1 MTNKSI
7 SSKFLK
13 YLFIVFF
20 GFTVIVTPFVFDVNS
35 ISDFFFNVV
44 SDLNSDNFFEL
55 TLVLLVFILRSVSI
69 IIPILPGTIFS
80 AAAGFQFGFKQGLVI
95 IFFADFVS
103 CSISFLLAR
112 KLGRNY
118 ISRLLGSRQM
128 RKIESISHDY
138 LENNY
143 FLMTAL
149 LMSGFFDFVCYAIG
163 LTKITWK
170 RFMPALIFSIIISD
184 SPFVAS
190 GFAASKIKDI
200 GLKNFL
206 QKLLNGDLNIISGN
220 YLSLFIISFII
231 IFILAMINIY
241 INKKTKIIE

>member
-1 MTNKSI
+1 MANKLI
-7 SSKFLK
+7 SSQFFK
-13 YLFIVFF
+13 YIILAFFIIILSITF
-20 GFTVIVTPFVFDVNS
+20 ISFDVN
-35 ISDFFFNVV
+35 IIRDFFYNIVGKL
-44 SDLNSDNFFEL
+44 DTNRFFSL
-55 TLVLLVFILRSVSI
+55 IVVLLLFLLRSVSI
-69 IIPILPGTIFS
+69 VVPVLPGTIFS
-80 AAAGFQFGFKQGLVI
+80 VAAGFQFGFAKGLLI
-95 IFFADFVS
+95 IFWADFIS

-112 KLGRNY
+112 KLGRDY
-118 ISRLLGSRQM
+118 IRNLLGSRQM
-128 RKIESISHDY
+128 KRVESISKNY
-138 LENNY
+138 LEQNY

-190 GFAASKIKDI
+190 GFAARNIKDI

-206 QKLLNGDLNIISGN
+206 QKILNGELDMISGN
-220 YLSLFIISFII
+220 YLSLFIISFLI

-241 INKKTKIIE
+241 FNKRSNIIK

>member
-1 MTNKSI
+1 MINNFFI
-7 SSKFLK
+7 SK
-13 YLFIVFF
+13 YFRYVIITFIV
-20 GFTVIVTPFVFDVNS
+20 VILTTNIIFLDVDI
-35 ISDFFFNVV
+35 ISDFFYKFV
-44 SDLNSDNFFEL
+44 SGLNSNNFFGL
-55 TLVLLVFILRSVSI
+55 ILVFLLFILRSTSI

-80 AAAGFQFGFKQGLVI
+80 AAAGFQFGFTQGLVI
-95 IFFADFVS
+95 IFFADFFS
-103 CSISFLLAR
+103 CSISFMLAR
-112 KLGRNY
+112 KLGRTY
-118 ISRLLGSRQM
+118 IARLLGSRQM
-128 RKIESISHDY
+128 RKVESISQDY

-190 GFAASKIKDI
+190 GFAARKIKDI

-206 QKLLNGDLNIISGN
+206 QKILNGELDMISGN
-220 YLSLFIISFII
+220 YLFLFITSFLI
-231 IFILAMINIY
+231 IFTLAIINIY
-241 INKKTKIIE
+241 LNKKSNIIK

>member
-1 MTNKSI
+1 MNKKLISRRIFRSIILTFFVLFFIISFFIFDQNVIRDFFYNTVSSLNNNRFFSPILIFLLFLARSI
-7 SSKFLK
+7 S
-13 YLFIVFF
+13 
-20 GFTVIVTPFVFDVNS
+20 
-35 ISDFFFNVV
+35 
-44 SDLNSDNFFEL
+44 
-55 TLVLLVFILRSVSI
+55 I
-69 IIPILPGTIFS
+69 IFPVLPGTIFS
-80 AAAGFQFGFKQGLVI
+80 VSAGFQFGFVDGLI
-95 IFFADFVS
+95 IISLADFLS

-118 ISRLLGSRQM
+118 IRNLLGLKQM
-128 RKIESISHDY
+128 QRVESISQDY

-184 SPFVAS
+184 APFVAS
-190 GFAASKIKDI
+190 GFAASKVKDM

-206 QKLLNGDLNIISGN
+206 QKILNGELDIISGK
-220 YLSLFIISFII
+220 YLLLFIISFLV
-231 IFILAMINIY
+231 IFVLAIINIY
-241 INKKTKIIE
+241 LNKRSNIIK

>member
-1 MTNKSI
+1 MSG
-7 SSKFLK
+7 K
-13 YLFIVFF
+13 YFRNLIIVFF
-20 GFTVIVTPFVFDVNS
+20 VLTLILSPIIVDVDI
-35 ISDFFFNVV
+35 ISDFFFDIV
-44 SDLNSDNFFEL
+44 SDLNSNNFFSII
-55 TLVLLVFILRSVSI
+55 LVFLLFLLRSISI

-80 AAAGFQFGFKQGLVI
+80 AAAGFQFGFKQGLLI

-112 KLGRNY
+112 KLGRSY

-128 RKIESISHDY
+128 RKVESISKDY
-138 LENNY
+138 LEKNY

-190 GFAASKIKDI
+190 GFAAGKIKDI

-206 QKLLNGDLNIISGN
+206 QKILNGELDIISGN
-220 YLSLFIISFII
+220 YLVLFIISFII

-241 INKKTKIIE
+241 FNKRSKIVR

>member
-1 MTNKSI
+1 MTNKFI

-35 ISDFFFNVV
+35 ISDFFLNVV
-44 SDLNSDNFFEL
+44 SDLNSENFFGL
-55 TLVLLVFILRSVSI
+55 TLVLLVFILRSISI

-80 AAAGFQFGFKQGLVI
+80 AVAGFQFGFNKGLVI

-118 ISRLLGSRQM
+118 ISKLLGSRQM
-128 RKIESISHDY
+128 KRVESISNDY

-190 GFAASKIKDI
+190 GFAARKIKDI
-200 GLKNFL
+200 GLINFL
-206 QKLLNGDLNIISGN
+206 QKLLNGELDIISGN
-220 YLSLFIISFII
+220 YLFLFIISFII

-241 INKKTKIIE
+241 LNKRSNIVK

>member
-1 MTNKSI
+1 MAKKLI
-7 SSKFLK
+7 SSNIFR
-13 YLFIVFF
+13 YLI
-20 GFTVIVTPFVFDVNS
+20 
-35 ISDFFFNVV
+35 
-44 SDLNSDNFFEL
+44 
-55 TLVLLVFILRSVSI
+55 LVFILLFLIISAVSFDANLIRNFFYDIVGKLDTNRFFDLTLIFSLFLLRSVSI
-69 IIPILPGTIFS
+69 VIPVLPGTIFS
-80 AAAGFQFGFKQGLVI
+80 VASGFHFGFVQGLII
-95 IFFADFVS
+95 IFFADFIS
-103 CSISFLLAR
+103 CSISFSLAR

-118 ISRLLGSRQM
+118 IKNLLGSRQM
-128 RKIESISHDY
+128 RRVESISKDY

-190 GFAASKIKDI
+190 GFAARKIKDI

-206 QKLLNGDLNIISGN
+206 EKILNGELDMISGN
-220 YLSLFIISFII
+220 YLFVFIISFLI
-231 IFILAMINIY
+231 IFALGMLNIY
-241 INKKTKIIE
+241 LSKRSDFVK

>member
-1 MTNKSI
+1 MTKKSI
-7 SSKFLK
+7 SSK
-13 YLFIVFF
+13 YLGYLLLAFFVSILIV
-20 GFTVIVTPFVFDVNS
+20 IPLVFDVNS
-35 ISDFFFNVV
+35 ISDFFFSIV
-44 SDLNSDNFFEL
+44 SSLNSDSLFGL
-55 TLVLLVFILRSVSI
+55 TLVFTVFILRAVSI

-80 AAAGFQFGFKQGLVI
+80 AAAGFQFGFRQGLVI

-118 ISRLLGSRQM
+118 IGKLLGSRQM
-128 RKIESISHDY
+128 RRVESISQDY
-138 LENNY
+138 LEKNY

-170 RFMPALIFSIIISD
+170 RFIPALIFSIIISD
-184 SPFVAS
+184 APFVAS
-190 GFAASKIKDI
+190 GFAARKIKDI

-206 QKLLNGDLNIISGN
+206 QKLINGELDIISGN
-220 YLSLFIISFII
+220 YLSIFIISFII
-231 IFILAMINIY
+231 IFVLALINIY
-241 INKKTKIIE
+241 LNKTSKIIK

>member
-1 MTNKSI
+1 MANNFII
-7 SSKFLK
+7 SKYFRYIIITLFVVVLSVNFIFL
-13 YLFIVFF
+13 
-20 GFTVIVTPFVFDVNS
+20 DVNI
-35 ISDFFFNVV
+35 ISDFFYALV
-44 SDLNSDNFFEL
+44 SGLNLNNSFGL
-55 TLVLLVFILRSVSI
+55 ILIPLLFILRSISI

-80 AAAGFQFGFKQGLVI
+80 AAAGFQFGFIKGLVI

-112 KLGRNY
+112 KLGRDY
-118 ISRLLGSRQM
+118 VARILGSRQM
-128 RKIESISHDY
+128 RRVESISQDY

-163 LTKITWK
+163 LTKISWK
-170 RFMPALIFSIIISD
+170 RFMPALIFSIVISD

-190 GFAASKIKDI
+190 GFAARKIKDI

-206 QKLLNGDLNIISGN
+206 QKILNGELDIISGN
-220 YLSLFIISFII
+220 YLFLFITAFLI
-231 IFILAMINIY
+231 IFILGMINIY
-241 INKKTKIIE
+241 LNKRTNIIK

>member
-1 MTNKSI
+1 MANNFIISKYFRYVIITFFVVFLSI
-7 SSKFLK
+7 NIILLDANIF
-13 YLFIVFF
+13 
-20 GFTVIVTPFVFDVNS
+20 
-35 ISDFFFNVV
+35 SDFFYDIV
-44 SDLNSDNFFEL
+44 SGLNSNNFFSL
-55 TLVLLVFILRSVSI
+55 ILICLLFILRSISI
-69 IIPILPGTIFS
+69 IIPVLPGTIFS
-80 AAAGFQFGFKQGLVI
+80 AAAGFQFGFAQGLVI

-103 CSISFLLAR
+103 CSTSFLLAR

-118 ISRLLGSRQM
+118 ISKLLGSRQM
-128 RKIESISHDY
+128 RRVESISKDY

-190 GFAASKIKDI
+190 GFAARKIKDI

-206 QKLLNGDLNIISGN
+206 QKILNGELGMISGN
-220 YLSLFIISFII
+220 YLFLFITSFFII
-231 IFILAMINIY
+231 FTLAMINIY
-241 INKKTKIIE
+241 LNKRSNIIK

>member
-1 MTNKSI
+1 MTNKPI
-7 SSKFLK
+7 GPKQIR
-13 YLFIVFF
+13 YLSIVFF
-20 GFTVIVTPFVFDVNS
+20 AFTLIIIPFVFDVNL
-35 ISDFFFNVV
+35 ISDFFFRVV
-44 SDLNSDNFFEL
+44 NDLNSDNFFGL
-55 TLVLLVFILRSVSI
+55 TLVFLVFILRSISI

-80 AAAGFQFGFKQGLVI
+80 AVAGFQFGFNQGLVI

-128 RKIESISHDY
+128 RRVESISQDY
-138 LENNY
+138 LEKNY

-190 GFAASKIKDI
+190 GFAARKIKDI

-206 QKLLNGDLNIISGN
+206 QKLLNGELDIISRD
-220 YLSLFIISFII
+220 YLSLFIVSFLI
-231 IFILAMINIY
+231 IFALAVINY
-241 INKKTKIIE
+241 YVNKRSKIIS

>member
-44 SDLNSDNFFEL
+44 SDLNSENFFGL
-55 TLVLLVFILRSVSI
+55 TLVLLVFILRSISI

-80 AAAGFQFGFKQGLVI
+80 AVAGFQFGFNKGLVI

-118 ISRLLGSRQM
+118 ISKILGSRQM
-128 RKIESISHDY
+128 KRVESISHDY

-190 GFAASKIKDI
+190 GFAARKIKDI

-206 QKLLNGDLNIISGN
+206 QKLLCLP
-220 YLSLFIISFII
+220 LS
-231 IFILAMINIY
+231 
-241 INKKTKIIE
+241 

>member
-44 SDLNSDNFFEL
+44 SDLNSENFFGL
-55 TLVLLVFILRSVSI
+55 TLVLLVFILRSISI

-80 AAAGFQFGFKQGLVI
+80 AVAGFQFGFNKGLVI

-118 ISRLLGSRQM
+118 ISKLLGSRQM
-128 RKIESISHDY
+128 KRVESISNDY

-190 GFAASKIKDI
+190 GFAARKIKDI
-200 GLKNFL
+200 GLINFL
-206 QKLLNGDLNIISGN
+206 QKLLNGELDIISGN
-220 YLSLFIISFII
+220 YLFLFIVSFLI

-241 INKKTKIIE
+241 INKKTKIID

>member
-1 MTNKSI
+1 MTNRSI

-13 YLFIVFF
+13 YLLIVFF

-44 SDLNSDNFFEL
+44 SDLNSENFFGL
-55 TLVLLVFILRSVSI
+55 TLVLLVFILRSISI

-80 AAAGFQFGFKQGLVI
+80 AVAGFQFGFNKGLVI
-95 IFFADFVS
+95 IFFADFIS

-118 ISRLLGSRQM
+118 ISKLLGSRQM
-128 RKIESISHDY
+128 KRVESISNDY

-190 GFAASKIKDI
+190 GFAARKIKDI
-200 GLKNFL
+200 GLINFL
-206 QKLLNGDLNIISGN
+206 QKLLNGELDIISGN
-220 YLSLFIISFII
+220 YLFLFIVSFLI

-241 INKKTKIIE
+241 INKKTKTID

>member
-1 MTNKSI
+1 MTNKLINRKLISYSILAFAIFILSI
-7 SSKFLK
+7 SCI
-13 YLFIVFF
+13 YF
-20 GFTVIVTPFVFDVNS
+20 GDNTIK
-35 ISDFFFNVV
+35 DFFYNIVGRFSSNRFF
-44 SDLNSDNFFEL
+44 DLIL
-55 TLVLLVFILRSVSI
+55 TFLLFLLRSVSI
-69 IIPILPGTIFS
+69 VIPVLPGTIFS
-80 AAAGFQFGFKQGLVI
+80 VAAGFQFGFGQGLVI
-95 IFFADFVS
+95 IFFADFIS

-118 ISRLLGSRQM
+118 IRNLLGSKQM
-128 RKIESISHDY
+128 RRVESISQDY

-143 FLMTAL
+143 FLMIAL

-190 GFAASKIKDI
+190 GFAARKIKDI

-206 QKLLNGDLNIISGN
+206 QKILNGELDMISGN
-220 YLSLFIISFII
+220 YLFLFIASFLI
-231 IFILAMINIY
+231 IFTLAMINIY
-241 INKKTKIIE
+241 INKRSNIIK

>member
-1 MTNKSI
+1 MAHNFIISKYYRYLIIIFFVVILSI
-7 SSKFLK
+7 SIIL
-13 YLFIVFF
+13 
-20 GFTVIVTPFVFDVNS
+20 FDVNI
-35 ISDFFFNVV
+35 ISDFFYDIVTG
-44 SDLNSDNFFEL
+44 LNSNNFFSL
-55 TLVLLVFILRSVSI
+55 ILIFLLFILRSISI
-69 IIPILPGTIFS
+69 IIPVLPGTIFS
-80 AAAGFQFGFKQGLVI
+80 AAAGFQFGFVQGLII
-95 IFFADFVS
+95 IFFADFIS

-118 ISRLLGSRQM
+118 ISKLLGSRQM
-128 RKIESISHDY
+128 RRVESISQDY

-190 GFAASKIKDI
+190 GFAARKIKDI

-206 QKLLNGDLNIISGN
+206 QKTLNGELDMISGN
-220 YLSLFIISFII
+220 YLFLFIISFLI
-231 IFILAMINIY
+231 IFTLAMINIY
-241 INKKTKIIE
+241 LNKRSNIIK

>member
-1 MTNKSI
+1 MTNKPI
-7 SSKFLK
+7 GPKQIR
-13 YLFIVFF
+13 YLSIVFF
-20 GFTVIVTPFVFDVNS
+20 AFTLIIIPFIFDVNL
-35 ISDFFFNVV
+35 ISDFFFRVV
-44 SDLNSDNFFEL
+44 NDLNSDNFFGL
-55 TLVLLVFILRSVSI
+55 TLVFLVFILRSISI

-80 AAAGFQFGFKQGLVI
+80 AVAGFQFGFNQGLVI

-103 CSISFLLAR
+103 CSISFFLAR

-128 RKIESISHDY
+128 RRVESISQDY
-138 LENNY
+138 LEKNY

-190 GFAASKIKDI
+190 GFAARKIKDI

-206 QKLLNGDLNIISGN
+206 QKLLNGELDIISRD
-220 YLSLFIISFII
+220 YLSLFIVSFII
-231 IFILAMINIY
+231 ILALSVINY
-241 INKKTKIIE
+241 YVNKRSKIIS

>member
-44 SDLNSDNFFEL
+44 SDLNSENFFGL
-55 TLVLLVFILRSVSI
+55 TLVLLVFILRSISI

-80 AAAGFQFGFKQGLVI
+80 AVAGFQFGFNKGLVI

-118 ISRLLGSRQM
+118 ISKLLGSRQM
-128 RKIESISHDY
+128 KRVESISNDY

-190 GFAASKIKDI
+190 GFAARKIKDI
-200 GLKNFL
+200 GLINFL
-206 QKLLNGDLNIISGN
+206 QRLLNGELDIISGN
-220 YLSLFIISFII
+220 YLSMFIVSFII
-231 IFILAMINIY
+231 ILILAMINIY
-241 INKKTKIIE
+241 INKKTKIIN

>member
-1 MTNKSI
+1 MVNNFIISKYFRYVIITLLVFIVSI
-7 SSKFLK
+7 SIIFLD
-13 YLFIVFF
+13 I
-20 GFTVIVTPFVFDVNS
+20 NS
-35 ISDFFFNVV
+35 ISDFFYEIV
-44 SDLNSDNFFEL
+44 SGLNSNNFFSL
-55 TLVLLVFILRSVSI
+55 IIIFLLFTLRSISI

-80 AAAGFQFGFKQGLVI
+80 AAAGFQFGFTQGLVI
-95 IFFADFVS
+95 IFFADFIS

-128 RKIESISHDY
+128 RRVESISQDY
-138 LENNY
+138 LEKNY

-190 GFAASKIKDI
+190 GFGARKIKDI
-200 GLKNFL
+200 GLQNFL
-206 QKLLNGDLNIISGN
+206 EKILNGEVDMISGN
-220 YLSLFIISFII
+220 YLFLFIASFLIVC
-231 IFILAMINIY
+231 ILAMINIY
-241 INKKTKIIE
+241 LNKRSKMI

>member
-1 MTNKSI
+1 MDNKLR
-7 SSKFLK
+7 SSKYLK
-13 YLFIVFF
+13 YVVLVLFVVFLGISF
-20 GFTVIVTPFVFDVNS
+20 SLFDVN
-35 ISDFFFNVV
+35 IVSDLFYNVV
-44 SDLNSDNFFEL
+44 SSLKSNSFFSI
-55 TLVLLVFILRSVSI
+55 TLIFLLFLLRSISI
-69 IIPILPGTIFS
+69 VIPVLPGTIFS
-80 AAAGFQFGFKQGLVI
+80 VAAGFQFGFTQGLVI
-95 IFFADFVS
+95 IFFADFIS

-118 ISRLLGSRQM
+118 ISKLLGSKQM
-128 RKIESISHDY
+128 RRVESISQKY

-190 GFAASKIKDI
+190 GFAARKIKDI

-206 QKLLNGDLNIISGN
+206 EKILNGELDMISGH
-220 YLSLFIISFII
+220 YLLLFIISFLLIVT
-231 IFILAMINIY
+231 LAMINIY
-241 INKKTKIIE
+241 LNKRSKIIK